1 MTKIKICGITN
12 KVDALS
18 ASDLGVDMLGF
29 VFYKKSKR
37 YVTPALAEDII
48 NELPPFIGRVGVFVD
63 EKREDVF
70 RIAEDAGLDILQFH
84 GNETPEYCGSFRPD
98 YKVIKAFRVQK
109 RSDLKNVNDYDT
121 DYYLFDT
128 YDSGRA
134 GGTGKKF
141 DWAILKDF
149 EILKP
154 MILSGGL
161 KPDNVENVIKE
172 LAPFA
177 VDVSSGVESA
187 PGKKDIALL
196 KKFVANA
203 RKGLSNVT

>member
-12 KVDALS
+12 KIDALS
-18 ASDLGVDMLGF
+18 ASELGVDMLGF

-37 YVTPALAEDII
+37 YVTPELAEDII
-48 NELPPFIGRVGVFVD
+48 NELPPYIGKVGIFVD
-63 EKREDVF
+63 ESREDVIK
-70 RIAEDAGLDILQFH
+70 IAEDAGLNMLQFH
-84 GNETPEYCGSFRPD
+84 GNESPEYCASFRD
-98 YKVIKAFRVQK
+98 KYKVIKAFRVK
-109 RSDLKNVNDYDT
+109 AKSDLKTVNDYDT

-128 YDSGRA
+128 HDSGCV

-141 DWAILKDF
+141 DWSILKDF

-161 KPDNVENVIKE
+161 SPDNVENAIKE
-172 LAPFA
+172 LSPFA
-177 VDVSSGVESA
+177 VDVSSGIESA

-196 KKFVANA
+196 KKFVTNV
-203 RKGLSNVT
+203 RKVE